1 MVTISTNADPGQGS
15 DGDAIYVDDLS
26 FIYDAGIASSRVAD
40 GKVDLTLKGHGA
52 FANTVYGQKDGRDVA
67 TVTVYSDD
75 LKKQETKEFDLGKAL
90 GINTVKHAET
100 PAAIYNI
107 NGQRVSTM
115 RHGQVYILKQGQQT
129 SKKLY

>member
-26 FIYDAGIASSRVAD
+26 F
-40 GKVDLTLKGHGA
+40 
-52 FANTVYGQKDGRDVA
+52 
-67 TVTVYSDD
+67 
-75 LKKQETKEFDLGKAL
+75 
-90 GINTVKHAET
+90 
-100 PAAIYNI
+100 IYNI